1 MKKTTIHR
9 LLISIIVWLSF
20 SFLSNGQDT
29 IRQMNLKEAIDHA
42 EFFNLQLRANTYNVK
57 IQEAQIKQSSL
68 RPNPVFNTQLLFL
81 TDKTVYPDY
90 PLWTSGMSRQEWF
103 QLTKK
108 FQLYGVRK
116 EKISSETHMLDAVIA
131 EYSIDRKV
139 IFKDVAITW
148 LDTWYAQ
155 HYQTITQQSISDLDS
170 VFLKHADV
178 LSNPEEKIRLQILRD
193 QYEVFYLDALQQQ
206 YQSLQKLK
214 LLINNPFLEEVTH
227 EDSTQ
232 LTELDL
238 VLDTLVHYAFIN
250 RSELQYQK
258 AITNYYSTQLQ
269 LQKSLAMPSP
279 EFGFI
284 ANPQNNY
291 PYYGIYFTQALPLT
305 DRNQGAIE
313 MSQYKQKQA
322 SEEYNIAQLTIR
334 NEVSIAY
341 QQFKVQQEKMRRLEN
356 TLVLSADLLSRIRK
370 NYLQNQK
377 GYLDIFEAER
387 TWIETLKLFYK
398 TEYDLKKSYIDLLYA
413 SGYFDLL

>member
-214 LLINNPFLEEVTH
+214 LLINNPF
-227 EDSTQ
+227 
-232 LTELDL
+232 
-238 VLDTLVHYAFIN
+238 
-250 RSELQYQK
+250 
-258 AITNYYSTQLQ
+258 
-269 LQKSLAMPSP
+269 
-279 EFGFI
+279 
-284 ANPQNNY
+284 
-291 PYYGIYFTQALPLT
+291 
-305 DRNQGAIE
+305 
-313 MSQYKQKQA
+313 
-322 SEEYNIAQLTIR
+322 
-334 NEVSIAY
+334 
-341 QQFKVQQEKMRRLEN
+341 
-356 TLVLSADLLSRIRK
+356 
-370 NYLQNQK
+370 
-377 GYLDIFEAER
+377 
-387 TWIETLKLFYK
+387 
-398 TEYDLKKSYIDLLYA
+398 
-413 SGYFDLL
+413 

>member
-1 MKKTTIHR
+1 MKKTAI
-9 LLISIIVWLSF
+9 LPFFLALMGWLSL
-20 SFLSNGQDT
+20 SFLSFGQDT

-42 EFFNLQLRANTYNVK
+42 EFYNLQLRANTYDVK
-57 IQEAQIKQSSL
+57 IQEAQIKSASL

-81 TDKTVYPDY
+81 TDKTIYPDY

-116 EKISSETHMLDAVIA
+116 EMISSETHLLDAVIA
-131 EYSIDRKV
+131 EYSIDRKI
-139 IFKDVAITW
+139 IFKDVALTW

-155 HYQTITQQSISDLDS
+155 HNQEITQQSLSDLDS
-170 VFLKHADV
+170 VFLKHSDAF
-178 LSNPEEKIRLQILRD
+178 SNAEEKIRLQILRD

-206 YQSLQKLK
+206 YGSLQKLK
-214 LLINNPFLEEVTH
+214 LLINNPFLEKVTY

-232 LTELDL
+232 LTELDI

-258 AITNYYSTQLQ
+258 AIANYYTTQQQ

-279 EFGFI
+279 EFGLV
-284 ANPQNNY
+284 ANPQNNN
-291 PYYGIYFTQALPLT
+291 PYYGIYFTQALPIS

-313 MSQYKQKQA
+313 IAQHKYKQA
-322 SEEYNIAQLTIR
+322 VEEYDIAKLTIR
-334 NEVSIAY
+334 NEITIAY
-341 QQFKVQQEKMRRLEN
+341 QQFKVQQEKMRKLEN

-387 TWIETLKLFYK
+387 TWIETLKLYYK